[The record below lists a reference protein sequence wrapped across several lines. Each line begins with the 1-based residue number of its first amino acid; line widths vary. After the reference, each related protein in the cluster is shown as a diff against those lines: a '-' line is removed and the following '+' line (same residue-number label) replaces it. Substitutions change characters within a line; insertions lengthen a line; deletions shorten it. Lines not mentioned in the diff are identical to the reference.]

1 MIPLIALLE
10 CLSRKKADD
19 ETIRT
24 EPKVYPYSDEQITT
38 QKITIST
45 SKWIRGKCSRSL
57 MAPSLSVKRLKLG
70 QRADESSDGHLK
82 YIN

>member
-57 MAPSLSVKRLKLG
+57 MAPSLSVKTTQVRSKGWWKQRWPLKI
-70 QRADESSDGHLK
+70 
-82 YIN
+82 Y